1 MSCEDSISYEQLVEG
16 LLELFDGEKE
26 NVVIEEVQ
34 AFVNRL
40 VKQILIT
47 QRQGSV
53 LIQISGTSLT
63 SRIFKSSS
71 NGINTSTPGT
81 WCMRETLSLT

>member
-26 NVVIEEVQ
+26 SVVIEEVQ

-40 VKQILIT
+40 EKHLLWKLLCFV
-47 QRQGSV
+47 
-53 LIQISGTSLT
+53 
-63 SRIFKSSS
+63 
-71 NGINTSTPGT
+71 
-81 WCMRETLSLT
+81 

>member
-16 LLELFDGEKE
+16 LLELFSGEKE
-26 NVVIEEVQ
+26 SVVIEEVQ

-40 VKQILIT
+40 VKHLLSKAVPYKFQIQIL
-47 QRQGSV
+47 
-53 LIQISGTSLT
+53 GTSLT